1 MSLLGVLN
9 LELLHFLRGA
19 TVTELP
25 LTYLSIQLIII
36 MANRLKFQIQFT
48 EEQAPEITQDAKKF
62 EDFYICTKTLG
73 NYCMIVGQ
81 GAHAVVK

>member
-1 MSLLGVLN
+1 
-9 LELLHFLRGA
+9 
-19 TVTELP
+19 
-25 LTYLSIQLIII
+25 